1 MVLHINSPQSSSI
14 SITDNTEKESVDEI
28 RQRIHSL
35 RQMVEDEVGEKQNLD
50 ELKKSSKKR
59 KESMDTGSLLS
70 FTFGILK
77 HMFYSSF
84 NALNI
89 FICRF
94 YSISINCCRMLC
106 VPIII
111 FSDNETLCHNAY
123 NSMNN
128 IRFSYFQY

>member
-1 MVLHINSPQSSSI
+1 MNSPSEFYRR
-14 SITDNTEKESVDEI
+14 DNTEKESVDEI

-77 HMFYSSF
+77 HV
-84 NALNI
+84 L
-89 FICRF
+89 FIL
-94 YSISINCCRMLC
+94 LC
-106 VPIII
+106 VK
-111 FSDNETLCHNAY
+111 
-123 NSMNN
+123 
-128 IRFSYFQY
+128 YFHL